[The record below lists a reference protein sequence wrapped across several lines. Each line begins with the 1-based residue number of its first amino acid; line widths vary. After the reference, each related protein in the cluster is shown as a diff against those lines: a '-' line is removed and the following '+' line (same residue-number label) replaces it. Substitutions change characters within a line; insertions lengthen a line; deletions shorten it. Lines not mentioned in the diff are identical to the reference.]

1 VSTLSDLIKK
11 HGPANTADLDWFHA
25 LTADWQIV
33 ADMLF
38 ADLVLWVPNADG
50 SFMAVSHAR
59 PSSAATIFYRD
70 ISGEAPR
77 KNWDALIKKTYKD
90 ASAIDLVGPDVFEGM
105 QVKLAAIPVRRT
117 VSSKSQEINPQ
128 PIAVVTVHNNLSDAR
143 EPSKLQIN
151 YRECGLALLAMIADG
166 SYPDF
171 SDPTGPNRGA
181 PRVNDGLIRL
191 DIDGQVEF
199 ASPNALSAFNRL
211 GIIGELVGRSLSE
224 MITGTLKTKLRVDES
239 LSLVVTGR
247 APWRSDIESKNLTLS
262 VRAIPL
268 RRSGERYGA
277 ILLCR
282 DVTELR
288 RQERELITKDATIRE
303 IHHRVKNNLQ
313 TVASLLRIQSRRTA
327 NSDAKEALDQAM
339 RRVSAI
345 ALVHDTLSSGL
356 NQDVNFDE
364 VFDRV
369 MMLATEL
376 AATHGTTVRNLIDG
390 KFGMLKSEIA
400 TPLAVALTEVVTNA
414 VEHGLADRSGVVAI
428 NAERKPKQLTI
439 NISDNGKG
447 LVDGILG
454 DGLGTQ
460 IIKTLIEGE
469 LRGTIRW
476 FSPDDG
482 GTRVVIVVPL

>member
-1 VSTLSDLIKK
+1 MSTLSELVKK
-11 HGPANTADLDWFHA
+11 HGPTTSQDLEWFH
-25 LTADWQIV
+25 LLLADWQIV

-38 ADLVLWVPNADG
+38 ADLVLWVPNPAG
-50 SFMAVSHAR
+50 EFVAAAHAR

-77 KNWDALIKKTYKD
+77 KQWETLIRDAFTSGSNVNLK
-90 ASAIDLVGPDVFEGM
+90 GPDSFEGI
-105 QVKLAAIPVRRT
+105 QVRLAAVPIRRPVST
-117 VSSKSQEINPQ
+117 KSQEITPNPV
-128 PIAVVTVHNNLSDAR
+128 AVLTVHNNVSEGR

-151 YRECGLALLAMIADG
+151 YRDCGQALLEMIADG

-171 SDPTGPNRGA
+171 SNPTGPKRGA

-191 DIDGQVEF
+191 DVDGEVLF

-211 GIIGELVGRSLSE
+211 GVSGELVGRSLSE
-224 MITGTLKTKLRVDES
+224 SVTSTLKTKMRVDES

-247 APWRSDIESKNLTLS
+247 APWRADLDSKNLTLS

-268 RRSGERYGA
+268 RRNGERYGA
-277 ILLCR
+277 IVLCR

-313 TVASLLRIQSRRTA
+313 TVASLLRIQSRRTESA
-327 NSDAKEALDQAM
+327 EAKESLEQAM

-345 ALVHDTLSSGL
+345 ALVHDTLSTGL

-369 MMLATEL
+369 MMLASEV
-376 AATHGTTVRNLIDG
+376 ASSHGTSVRNLIDG

-400 TPLAVALTEVVTNA
+400 TPLAVALTEIVTNA
-414 VEHGLADRSGVVAI
+414 VEHGLAERSGVVHI
-428 NAERKPKQLTI
+428 NAERKAKQLGIT
-439 NISDNGKG
+439 ISDNGKG
-447 LVDGILG
+447 LVDGKVG
-454 DGLGTQ
+454 QGLGTQ
-460 IIKTLIEGE
+460 IIRTLIEGE
-469 LRGTIRW
+469 LRGSIRW
-476 FSPDDG
+476 FSPTEG
-482 GTRVVIVVPL
+482 GTRVVIDVPL

>member
-11 HGPANTADLDWFHA
+11 HGPTNSADLDWFHA

-38 ADLVLWVPNADG
+38 ADLVLWVPNSEG
-50 SFMAVSHAR
+50 SFIAVSHAR

-77 KNWDALIKKTYKD
+77 KSWDSLIKQAFKD
-90 ASAIDLVGPDVFEGM
+90 ASAVDLVGPDVFEGM

-117 VSSKSQEINPQ
+117 VNSKSQEVTAQ
-128 PIAVVTVHNNLSDAR
+128 PIGVVTIHNNLSEAR

-151 YRECGLALLAMIADG
+151 YRECGQALVSMIADG

-171 SDPTGPNRGA
+171 SNPTGPKRGA

-191 DIDGQVEF
+191 DVDGEVEF

-211 GIIGELVGRSLSE
+211 GVSGELVGRSLSE
-224 MITGTLKTKLRVDES
+224 MVTSALKTKMRVDES
-239 LSLVVTGR
+239 LALVVTGR
-247 APWRSDIESKNLTLS
+247 APWRSDLESKNLTLS

-313 TVASLLRIQSRRTA
+313 TVASLLRIQSRRSG
-327 NSDAKEALDQAM
+327 NSEAKEALDQAM

-369 MMLATEL
+369 MLLATEL
-376 AATHGTTVRNLIDG
+376 AASHGTTVRNLIDG
-390 KFGMLKSEIA
+390 KFGMLRSEIA
-400 TPLAVALTEVVTNA
+400 TPLAVALTEIVTNA

-447 LVDGILG
+447 LAGGVLG

-476 FSPDDG
+476 FSPTEG
-482 GTRVVIVVPL
+482 GTRVVIVLPL

>member
-1 VSTLSDLIKK
+1 MSTLSDLIKK
-11 HGPANTADLDWFHA
+11 HGPTNASDLEWFHA

-38 ADLVLWVPNADG
+38 ADLVLWVPNTEGA
-50 SFMAVSHAR
+50 FIAVAHAR

-70 ISGEAPR
+70 ISGEPPR
-77 KNWDALIKKTYKD
+77 KGWQTIIEQSYKD
-90 ASAIDLVGPDVFEGM
+90 ASAVDLVGPDVFEGM

-117 VSSKSQEINPQ
+117 VSSKSQEVTPK
-128 PIAVVTVHNNLSDAR
+128 PIGVVTVHNNLSDAR

-151 YRECGLALLAMIADG
+151 YRECGQALLSMIADG

-171 SDPTGPNRGA
+171 SNPTGPKRGA
-181 PRVNDGLIRL
+181 PRVNDGLLRL
-191 DIDGQVEF
+191 DIDGEVEF

-211 GIIGELVGRSLSE
+211 GIAGELVGRSLAE
-224 MITGTLKTKLRVDES
+224 MVTSTLKTKMRIDES
-239 LSLVVTGR
+239 LALVVTGR
-247 APWRSDIESKNLTLS
+247 APWRSDLESKNLTLS

-268 RRSGERYGA
+268 RRAGERYGA

-313 TVASLLRIQSRRTA
+313 TVASLLRIQSRRSG
-327 NSDAKEALDQAM
+327 NSEAKEALDQAM

-390 KFGMLKSEIA
+390 KFGMLRSEVA
-400 TPLAVALTEVVTNA
+400 TPLAVALTEIVTNA

-447 LVDGILG
+447 LAGGVLG

-476 FSPDDG
+476 FSPSEG
-482 GTRVVIVVPL
+482 GTRVVIVLPL